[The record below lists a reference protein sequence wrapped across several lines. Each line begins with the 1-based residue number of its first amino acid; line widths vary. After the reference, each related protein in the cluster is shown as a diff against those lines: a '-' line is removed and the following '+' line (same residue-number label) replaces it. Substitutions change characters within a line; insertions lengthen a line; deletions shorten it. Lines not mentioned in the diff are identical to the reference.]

1 MKKFFTR
8 KALLL
13 LVSIFMV
20 SASFAGT
27 AKRYV
32 FVLGGYP
39 ADGNQW
45 QSNWLDLR
53 LNDVDRVLY
62 IWPDGT
68 SLAGVPAVGTGSLGQ
83 DGYIAFTVGNLGW
96 WGCGYFVLP
105 TSQMDLTDV
114 TSDWVFHF
122 AVRTDCAQDITV
134 GLNGSTADPTD
145 PFVTTK
151 TEGKV
156 ILNKTNL
163 PLSKRDKTQWVEFD
177 IPMSQLMTN
186 TVVSTNNL
194 VYLAPLTDQN
204 YLFFVGGNDTG
215 SFIAWDNVYIG
226 APESQGVINPKTEKL
241 QFSIT
246 GNNLNVFN
254 NNSNEEVNIYSISGA
269 HILSSKVNCIDISGL
284 AAGVYVV
291 KSGNQVNKFTKK

>member
-1 MKKFFTR
+1 M
-8 KALLL
+8 
-13 LVSIFMV
+13 
-20 SASFAGT
+20 
-27 AKRYV
+27 
-32 FVLGGYP
+32 
-39 ADGNQW
+39 
-45 QSNWLDLR
+45 
-53 LNDVDRVLY
+53 DRVLY